1 MHFHEHS
8 QLEISS
14 KCDIKAENCSTSCK
28 FNERRKGLQP
38 MGYNADHCWIAD
50 DVTAIMLVVKKKKN
64 KNISLILELN
74 PTFIKHISRKNY
86 SVMTTNMAALFK
98 WLKAKNRVRKLGG
111 RTVRTYRRFC

>member
-1 MHFHEHS
+1 
-8 QLEISS
+8 
-14 KCDIKAENCSTSCK
+14 
-28 FNERRKGLQP
+28 
-38 MGYNADHCWIAD
+38 MGYNADHCWFAD

-98 WLKAKNRVRKLGG
+98 WLKAKNWVSKLGG